1 MMGLSL
7 LQGDYLPNTTSKG
20 VLRERVY
27 STVGL
32 SLLQGDYLPNTTSK
46 GVLRERV
53 YSTALDYFVYY

>member
-27 STVGL
+27 A
-32 SLLQGDYLPNTTSK
+32 
-46 GVLRERV
+46 
-53 YSTALDYFVYY
+53 TALDYFA